1 MMLRNGGTRRGMNNS
16 LHCEKCHDMGYV
28 LTEQDGVD
36 VAIRCECYEKRMSLI
51 RMKNSGI
58 PEEFSKK
65 GFQDFETMGISALE
79 TAKQKAEMYC
89 RSFLEIENDRQNSII
104 FCGQP
109 GSGKTHLGMAICNDL
124 LNVYNVPVGYM
135 AYRNA
140 VTVIKQTVTSKDDYH
155 AAVSQ
160 YCTQRL
166 LYIDDLLKGR
176 TTDAD
181 TNILYEIVNY
191 RYMHNKPIIVSTE
204 KLPVDLVD
212 FDEAVGSR
220 ILEMCRGNII
230 QLQGKELNYRLS

>member
-1 MMLRNGGTRRGMNNS
+1 MNNG
-16 LHCEKCHDMGYV
+16 LHCEKCRDMGYV
-28 LTEQDGVD
+28 LTEQDGVE
-36 VAIRCECYEKRMSLI
+36 VAVRCECYEKRMALI

-89 RSFLEIENDRQNSII
+89 GNFRKIESDRQNSII

-109 GSGKTHLGMAICNDL
+109 GSGKTHLGMAICNSL
-124 LNVYNVPVGYM
+124 LNACNVPVSYM

-140 VTVIKQTVTSKDDYH
+140 VTVIKQTVTSKEDYY
-155 AAVSQ
+155 AAINQ
-160 YCTQRL
+160 YCTTRL

-191 RYMHNKPIIVSTE
+191 RYMHSKPIIISTE
-204 KLPVDLVD
+204 KLPAALVD

-230 QLQGKELNYRLS
+230 QLQGKELNYRLN

>member
-1 MMLRNGGTRRGMNNS
+1 MNTGR
-16 LHCEKCHDMGYV
+16 HCERCNDMGYV
-28 LTEQDGVD
+28 LTERGGVD
-36 VAIRCECYEKRMSLI
+36 VAVRCECYEKRMALI

-58 PEEFSKK
+58 PEEFSEK
-65 GFQDFETMGISALE
+65 GFQDFETMGIPALE

-89 RSFLEIENDRQNSII
+89 RNFRKIENDGQNSII

-109 GSGKTHLGMAICNDL
+109 GSGKTHLGMAICNNL
-124 LNVYNVPVGYM
+124 LNVCNVPVSYM

-140 VTVIKQTVTSKDDYH
+140 VTVIKQTVTSKEDYY
-155 AAVSQ
+155 AVISQ
-160 YCTQRL
+160 YCTKRL

-181 TNILYEIVNY
+181 VNILYEIVNY
-191 RYMHNKPIIVSTE
+191 RYMHNKPVVISTE
-204 KLPVDLVD
+204 KSPADLVD

-230 QLQGKELNYRLS
+230 QLHGKELNYRLS

>member
-1 MMLRNGGTRRGMNNS
+1 M
-16 LHCEKCHDMGYV
+16 
-28 LTEQDGVD
+28 
-36 VAIRCECYEKRMSLI
+36 ALI

-58 PEEFSKK
+58 PEEFSRK
-65 GFQDFETMGISALE
+65 GFRDFETMGIPVLE
-79 TAKQKAEMYC
+79 AAKKKAEVYC
-89 RSFLEIENDRQNSII
+89 QKFLELEDDGQNSII

-109 GSGKTHLGMAICNDL
+109 GAGKTHLGMAICNNL
-124 LNVYNVPVGYM
+124 LNGSNVSVSYM

-140 VTVIKQTVTSKDDYH
+140 MTAIKQVVTSKEDYY
-155 AAVSQ
+155 AAINQ

-181 TNILYEIVNY
+181 VNILYEIVNF
-191 RYMHNKPIIVSTE
+191 RYMHNRPLIISTE
-204 KLPVDLVD
+204 KSPADLLD

-230 QLQGKELNYRLS
+230 QLLGKDLNYRLG

>member
-1 MMLRNGGTRRGMNNS
+1 MNTG
-16 LHCEKCHDMGYV
+16 LHCEKCNDMGYV
-28 LTEQDGVD
+28 LVEKDGVD
-36 VAIRCECYEKRMSLI
+36 VAVRCDCYEKRMALI

-58 PEEFSKK
+58 PEEFGRK
-65 GFQDFETMGISALE
+65 GFRDFKTNGIMALE
-79 TAKQKAEMYC
+79 TAKKKAETYC
-89 RSFLEIENDRQNSII
+89 KHFLKFENDGQNSII

-109 GSGKTHLGMAICNDL
+109 GAGKTHLGMAICNNL
-124 LNVYNVPVGYM
+124 LNDSNVPVSYM

-140 VTVIKQTVTSKDDYH
+140 VTVIKQTVTSKEAYY
-155 AAVSQ
+155 AAINQ

-181 TNILYEIVNY
+181 INILYEIVNF
-191 RYMHNKPIIVSTE
+191 RYMHNKPLIISTE
-204 KLPVDLVD
+204 KSPADLVD

-230 QLQGKELNYRLS
+230 QLQGKELNYRLGWR